1 MKYAKHILV
10 SIIVAMSVVALS
22 GCGKADQMYAHYT
35 GKAYEVC
42 QDGVLYLQFTSG
54 ATVKYLPNG
63 QIATCK

>member
-1 MKYAKHILV
+1 METKMKYAKHILV

-42 QDGVLYLQFTSG
+42 
-54 ATVKYLPNG
+54 
-63 QIATCK
+63 